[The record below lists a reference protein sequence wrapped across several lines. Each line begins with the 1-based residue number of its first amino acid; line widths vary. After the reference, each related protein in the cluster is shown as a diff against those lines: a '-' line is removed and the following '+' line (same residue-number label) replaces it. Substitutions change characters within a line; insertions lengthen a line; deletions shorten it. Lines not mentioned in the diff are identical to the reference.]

1 MSKVEGFTRQQIAE
15 QASAAM
21 HSTDQCSQA
30 MGMQIVAVGPGFA
43 NVEMAVREDFVNGQ
57 GYCHGG
63 IITCLADTAFAH
75 ACNSYN
81 RRTVAQGLS
90 IEFVGSAILDDRLTA
105 VASEQSRGRQTGVY
119 QVLVYKACGKLIAL
133 LTGKSFERGGT
144 LTAAI

>member
-30 MGMQIVAVGPGFA
+30 MGMQIVAVGPGCA

-90 IEFVGSAILDDRLTA
+90 IEPHCYYSFASTLDRLL
-105 VASEQSRGRQTGVY
+105 VLQASETTVVAR
-119 QVLVYKACGKLIAL
+119 
-133 LTGKSFERGGT
+133 
-144 LTAAI
+144 

>member
-1 MSKVEGFTRQQIAE
+1 MSKVEDLTTQQIAE

-30 MGMQIVAVGPGFA
+30 MGMHIVSVGPGCA
-43 NVEMAVREDFVNGQ
+43 NVGMAIREDFVNGQ

-105 VASEQSRGRQTGVY
+105 VASEQSRGKQTGVY

-133 LTGKSFERGGT
+133 LTGKSFEHGGA
-144 LTAAI
+144 LTAEI